1 MKLLEKT
8 NLDLYFSNFNKYIW
22 KDKISEKYKLDKEN
36 LFLEVY
42 AVNGKQSKGYARNF
56 SILTDEIRV
65 YCILDKE
72 NKTHYAI
79 VTNYKSTFKSDN
91 EDVLACGI
99 IDYSLVK
106 DFKNKSYTINGLKYD
121 NETDKI
127 TVDFNNDTEILLSI
141 RGTDYSKMNVFEISR
156 NKKDY
161 EKYIYSC
168 SFINIEEDD
177 DNIDDDIEDYEDIED
192 NDDDYEN

>member
-1 MKLLEKT
+1 MELLEKT
-8 NLDLYFSNFNKYIW
+8 NLGLCFSNFNKYIW
-22 KDKISEKYKLDKEN
+22 QDKVSKKYKLDKEN

-79 VTNYKSTFKSDN
+79 VTNYKSTFKSDSEN
-91 EDVLACGI
+91 VLACGI
-99 IDYSLVK
+99 IDYSLVR
-106 DFKNKSYTINGLKYD
+106 DLKNKSYTIDGLKYD
-121 NETDKI
+121 DETDKI
-127 TVDFNNDTEILLSI
+127 TVAFNNDIEILLSI
-141 RGTDYSKMNVFEISR
+141 RGADYSKMNVFEISR

-161 EKYIYSC
+161 EQYIYSC
-168 SFINIEEDD
+168 SFVDIEEDD
-177 DNIDDDIEDYEDIED
+177 DIDDDFD
-192 NDDDYEN
+192 N